1 MCEIYVKADPI
12 LYEPR
17 SRSVRIHGMATTIR
31 LESLFWDV
39 LAEIAARDGMTTN
52 QLIAKLY
59 DELIE
64 HRGEAPNLASFLRV
78 SCLRYL
84 SLVVN
89 GQAAR
94 AAAPS
99 DEAARP
105 TVVKLRPAATAN
117 AYPIAAS

>member
-1 MCEIYVKADPI
+1 MCEIYVKADPA

-17 SRSVRIHGMATTIR
+17 SRSVRIHGQATTIR

-59 DELIE
+59 DELTE
-64 HRGEAPNLASFLRV
+64 HRGEVPNLASFLRV

-84 SLVVN
+84 SLVVK
-89 GQAAR
+89 ADTLPADR
-94 AAAPS
+94 AAG
-99 DEAARP
+99 DRAAGDK
-105 TVVKLRPAATAN
+105 TAKLRPAA
-117 AYPIAAS
+117 AYSAPAS